1 MSAAPDP
8 SGAVLHEPRGS
19 VLTIALAI
27 TVNRL
32 AQKNAVGPEGAVPL
46 AAVVGRGHTWPC
58 DGRGRTGQA
67 AVPTSAPRRRANCSR
82 ASR

>member
-19 VLTIALAI
+19 VLTIAI
-27 TVNRL
+27 NRL
-32 AQKNAVGPEGAVPL
+32 AQKNAGGPEGAVPL
-46 AAVVGRGHTWPC
+46 AAVVGRGHTWSC

>member
-1 MSAAPDP
+1 MSAALDP

-19 VLTIALAI
+19 VLTIAIAL
-27 TVNRL
+27 NRL
-32 AQKNAVGPEGAVPL
+32 AQKNAVVPAGAVPL
-46 AAVVGRGHTWPC
+46 AAVVGRGHTWSC